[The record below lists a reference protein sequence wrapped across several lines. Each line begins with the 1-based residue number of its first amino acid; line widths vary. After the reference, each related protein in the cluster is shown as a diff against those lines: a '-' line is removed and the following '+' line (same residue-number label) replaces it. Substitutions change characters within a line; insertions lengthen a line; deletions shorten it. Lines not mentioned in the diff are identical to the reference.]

1 VRPPLRGKRDAARR
15 LVDGLRRTVANVP
28 RRSKSNVIAPEE
40 AAPEETAPEEAA
52 PEEAAPDCSARP
64 VSRPD
69 DDAGARI
76 DAARER
82 LRAAVPPPEEDG
94 EA

>member
-1 VRPPLRGKRDAARR
+1 
-15 LVDGLRRTVANVP
+15 
-28 RRSKSNVIAPEE
+28 VI
-40 AAPEETAPEEAA
+40 A
-52 PEEAAPDCSARP
+52 PEEAAPDCSAPP
-64 VSRPD
+64 VFSPD